1 MAKTVRMNLN
11 VEDDIPNILAVLA
24 GGQRKMGDYLGR
36 LIRQVAASQE
46 SMGEPGEMD
55 TLRSAVNHLAA
66 KVKELDARLT
76 QLDQQSAKE
85 INR

>member
-11 VEDDIPNILAVLA
+11 VEEDIPELLAGLA

-46 SMGEPGEMD
+46 SIGEPGEMD

-76 QLDQQSAKE
+76 QQEGKGA
-85 INR
+85 